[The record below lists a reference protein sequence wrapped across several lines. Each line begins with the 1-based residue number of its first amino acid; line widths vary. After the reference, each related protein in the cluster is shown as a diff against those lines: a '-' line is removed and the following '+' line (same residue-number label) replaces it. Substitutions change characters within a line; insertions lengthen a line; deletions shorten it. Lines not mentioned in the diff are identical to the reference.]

1 MKVKAG
7 DIVQKLN
14 PWKKHNAWLDFDSDN
29 ELILVLRVEL
39 GCGTLYRMRGVSL
52 RTNRQFW
59 DKCND
64 YEVISESR

>member
-29 ELILVLRVEL
+29 EPILVLRVEL
-39 GCGTLYRMRGVSL
+39 GCGTLYRMRCVSL